1 MKNIVLIDKV
11 SKMIKLFRILV
22 VSLLFCLGDVFAV
35 LEIEITQGVDNAMPI
50 AILPFVGQEAIKSA
64 DSQITAIVGND
75 LKNSGKFRL
84 VGTADHKTWYAQKV
98 EVVVTGQVRALG
110 GGQFQVTFKLFD
122 IYSKNRLLEKEF
134 TVKAEQLRKLAHHIS
149 DMIYQQLTGDRGI
162 FSTKIAYILVSD
174 RHGRHAKYK
183 FQIADSDGYNPR
195 TLLVS
200 NFPLMSPSWSPDGK
214 KIAYVSFEGN
224 RAAIYVQNIATGSRR
239 ILSKF
244 PGINGAPAWS
254 PNGRN
259 IALVLTQTGYP
270 KIYILD
276 VATSRLERIT
286 DDWYADTEPSWA
298 PDGKSL
304 IFTSDRGG
312 IGSPQIYRID
322 IESKQVE
329 RITYSGSY
337 NARASYTSSGKTII
351 MLHKEGNMF
360 SIAEQDLQ
368 SGRVT
373 VLTQFG
379 LHESPSIA
387 PNGKMVVYATN
398 NNGRGMLAEVSIDGR
413 VKLLLPA
420 GEGAVQEPAW
430 SPFIN

>member
-1 MKNIVLIDKV
+1 MIRLFKILTV
-11 SKMIKLFRILV
+11 SSLFYF
-22 VSLLFCLGDVFAV
+22 SNAFAV
-35 LEIEITQGVDNAMPI
+35 LEIEITQGADNAMPI
-50 AILPFVGQEAIKSA
+50 AILPF
-64 DSQITAIVGND
+64 DSQVTGVIRND

-84 VGTADHKTWYAQKV
+84 VETADPEAWRSQKV
-98 EVVVTGQVRALG
+98 EGVVTGQIKELG
-110 GGQFQVTFKLFD
+110 GGQLQVTFKLLD
-122 IYSKNRLLEKEF
+122 VYSKNKLEKEF
-134 TVKAEQLRKLAHHIS
+134 TVKTEQLRKLAHHIS

-162 FSTKIAYILVSD
+162 FSTKIAYILVSE

-183 FQIADSDGYNPR
+183 FQVADSDGYNPH

-200 NFPLMSPSWSPDGK
+200 NFPLMSPAWSPDGR

-224 RAAIYVQNIATGSRR
+224 RAAIYVQDIATGSRR
-239 ILSKF
+239 VISKF

-254 PNGRN
+254 PDGRK

-286 DDWYADTEPSWA
+286 DDWYADTEPSWS

-337 NARASYTSSGKTII
+337 NARAAYTSNGKAIV
-351 MLHKEGNMF
+351 MLHKDGNMF

-368 SGRVT
+368 SGRIT

-379 LHESPSIA
+379 LNESPSVA
-387 PNGKMVVYATN
+387 PNGKMIVYATN
-398 NNGRGMLAEVSIDGR
+398 HNGRGMLAEVSIDGR

-420 GEGAVQEPAW
+420 GDGAVQEPAW

>member
-1 MKNIVLIDKV
+1 MTRLF
-11 SKMIKLFRILV
+11 KMFAV
-22 VSLLFCLGDVFAV
+22 GLLCCSSVVFAV
-35 LEIEITQGVDNAMPI
+35 LELEITQGVDNAMSI
-50 AILPFVGQEAIKSA
+50 AVLPFVGQEAIKSA
-64 DSQITAIVGND
+64 DSQITAVVSND
-75 LKNSGKFRL
+75 LKNSGRFRL
-84 VGTADHKTWYAQKV
+84 ANAPKQAADAVDFEVWRAQRV
-98 EVVVTGQVRALG
+98 EGVVVGQVKRLSD
-110 GGQFQVTFKLFD
+110 GQFQVAFKLFD
-122 IYSKNRLLEKEF
+122 IYNKNKLLEQEF
-134 TVKAEQLRKLAHHIS
+134 TVKHDQLRKLSHHIS

-162 FSTKIAYILVSD
+162 FSTKIAYILVSE

-183 FQIADSDGYNPR
+183 FQVADSDGYNPR
-195 TLLVS
+195 TLLIS
-200 NFPLMSPSWSPDGK
+200 NFPLMSPAWSPDSK

-224 RAAIYVQNIATGSRR
+224 RAAIYVQDIASGTRR

-254 PNGRN
+254 PDGRKM
-259 IALVLTQTGYP
+259 ALVLTQTGYP

-276 VATSRLERIT
+276 LATNRLERIT
-286 DDWYADTEPSWA
+286 DEWYSDTEPSWS
-298 PDGKSL
+298 PDGGSL

-312 IGSPQIYRID
+312 IGNPQIYRINID
-322 IESKQVE
+322 SKQVE

-337 NARASYTSSGKTII
+337 NARAAFTANGKAIV

-373 VLTQFG
+373 VLSQFG
-379 LHESPSIA
+379 FNESPSIA

-398 NNGRGMLAEVSIDGR
+398 HNGRGMLAEVSIDGR

-420 GEGAVQEPAW
+420 GDGEVQEPAW

>member
-1 MKNIVLIDKV
+1 
-11 SKMIKLFRILV
+11 MIKLFKVLT
-22 VSLLFCLGDVFAV
+22 VSLLFCLSDVFAV

-50 AILPFVGQEAIKSA
+50 AVLSFVGQEAIKSA
-64 DSQITAIVGND
+64 DSQVTAVVSND

-84 VGTADHKTWYAQKV
+84 VATAKQLAPVETIDFEAWRAQKI
-98 EVVVTGQVRALG
+98 EGVVTGQVKALG
-110 GGQFQVTFKLFD
+110 DGQFQVAFKLFD
-122 IYSKNRLLEKEF
+122 VYNKNKLLEKEF

-162 FSTKIAYILVSD
+162 FSTKIAYILVSE

-183 FQIADSDGYNPR
+183 FQVADSDGYNPH
-195 TLLVS
+195 TLLIS
-200 NFPLMSPSWSPDGK
+200 NFPLMSPAWSPDGK
-214 KIAYVSFEGN
+214 KIAYVSFEGH
-224 RAAIYVQNIATGSRR
+224 RAAIYVQDIATGSRR
-239 ILSKF
+239 VLSKF

-254 PNGRN
+254 PDGRKM
-259 IALVLTQTGYP
+259 ALVLTQTGYP

-286 DDWYADTEPSWA
+286 DDWYADTEPNWA

-337 NARASYTSSGKTII
+337 NARAAYTSNGKTIV
-351 MLHKEGNMF
+351 MLHKDGNMF

-379 LHESPSIA
+379 LNESPSIA

-398 NNGRGMLAEVSIDGR
+398 YNGRGMLAEVSIDGR

-430 SPFIN
+430 SPFI